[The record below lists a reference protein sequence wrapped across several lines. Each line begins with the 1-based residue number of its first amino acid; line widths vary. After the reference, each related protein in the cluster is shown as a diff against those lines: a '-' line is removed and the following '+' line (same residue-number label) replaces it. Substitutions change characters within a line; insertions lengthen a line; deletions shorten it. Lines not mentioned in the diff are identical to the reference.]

1 MYKISNSGWIEII
14 TGPMYCG
21 KSEELIRRIKRVKIA
36 QQKVKVFK
44 PIIDNRYDD
53 NNVVSHNGSS
63 IEAVP
68 VDHPEEIYERID
80 DSIDVVSID
89 EIQFFHPDIVEICE
103 KLADQGKRVIV
114 AGLDRDFRGEPF
126 QPVPELMARA
136 EYIDKL
142 HAICV
147 SCGDPATRTQRL
159 INGKPAAYDDEVILV
174 GAKEVYEARCRECHN
189 VRSKKEE

>member
-1 MYKISNSGWIEII
+1 M
-14 TGPMYCG
+14 
-21 KSEELIRRIKRVKIA
+21 
-36 QQKVKVFK
+36 
-44 PIIDNRYDD
+44 
-53 NNVVSHNGSS
+53 VSHNGNS

-68 VDHPEEIYERID
+68 VDHPEEIFDRID
-80 DSIDVVSID
+80 ESIDVVSID
-89 EIQFFHPDIVEICE
+89 EIQFFHPDVVEICE

-174 GAKEVYEARCRECHN
+174 GAEEVYEARCRKCHI
-189 VRSKKEE
+189 VRGKKEE

>member
-68 VDHPEEIYERID
+68 VDHPEEIYNKID
-80 DSIDVVSID
+80 DTIDVVSID

-103 KLADQGKRVIV
+103 KLADKGKRVIV

-126 QPVPELMARA
+126 EPVPELMARA
-136 EYIDKL
+136 EYIEKL

-159 INGKPAAYDDEVILV
+159 INGKPASYNDEVILV
-174 GAKEVYEARCRECHN
+174 GAKEVYEARCRECHT
-189 VRSKKEE
+189 VRGKKEE